1 MLIYLVKKKSDFPQL
16 LMENG
21 WRNGD
26 STMKF
31 MWIKMMIDVDRN
43 GDLR

>member
-1 MLIYLVKKKSDFPQL
+1 MLIYLVKNSDFPQL